1 MSNIEANVVITDDV
15 QAEIVSEIYS
25 TYNRLKYHPERVIP
39 DGEFIDIFTE
49 LCKREKFC
57 ERALAKDPE
66 FKKLK
71 EIFFGMA
78 KRLKRP
84 KPTRADLVGWLEL
97 VYDVLPEGTFT
108 NRDIYGYEDKFRQC
122 YPQNL
127 NIRAKIRQQLQ
138 FLNKLG
144 FIEHIGKG
152 M

>member
-78 KRLKRP
+78 KGLSVQNRRGQ
-84 KPTRADLVGWLEL
+84 TWLVGLNWCMMCSQKAR
-97 VYDVLPEGTFT
+97 LPIEIFMDTKINFV
-108 NRDIYGYEDKFRQC
+108 NV
-122 YPQNL
+122 
-127 NIRAKIRQQLQ
+127 IRKT
-138 FLNKLG
+138 
-144 FIEHIGKG
+144 
-152 M
+152 